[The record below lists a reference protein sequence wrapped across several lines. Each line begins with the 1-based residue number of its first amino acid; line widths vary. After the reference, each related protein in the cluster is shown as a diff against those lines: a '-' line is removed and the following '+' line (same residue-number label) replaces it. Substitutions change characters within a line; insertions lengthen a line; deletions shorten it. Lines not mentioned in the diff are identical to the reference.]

1 MSRNFAPARRRFG
14 QHFLHDRAAIRRII
28 DAFSPQPGQ
37 RIVEIGPGRGALT
50 RELLNRVSELH
61 AVELDRD
68 LAAWLRTEF
77 RSDSYRLTVHEA
89 DALAFD
95 FRKLVVEPVPLRI
108 IGNLPYNIST
118 PLLLRLLEYN
128 AIIKDMCFM
137 LQREVAERLAAVP
150 GTKQY
155 GRLTV
160 MVRSL
165 CTVENVLTLGA
176 AAFSPPPKVEST
188 VVKLVPFVQDPYGIT
203 NRTRFAD
210 VVRRGF
216 GQRRKT
222 IRNALQPLLDARA
235 IESAGIDSGLR
246 ADQLS
251 IEQFAMLSAIRT
263 TL

>member
-1 MSRNFAPARRRFG
+1 MPRNFAPARRRFG
-14 QHFLHDRAAIRRII
+14 QHFLHDRAAIRRIV
-28 DAFSPQPGQ
+28 DAFSPHPGQ
-37 RIVEIGPGRGALT
+37 HIVEIGPGRGALT
-50 RELLNRVSELH
+50 RELLSRVPELH

-77 RSDSYRLTVHEA
+77 DSDSYRLTVHEA

-95 FRKLVVEPVPLRI
+95 FSNVAVDPGPLRI

-118 PLLLRLLEYN
+118 PLLLRFLEFN
-128 AIIKDMCFM
+128 AIIEDMYFM

-150 GTKQY
+150 ATKQY

-165 CTVENVLTLGA
+165 CTVEKVLTLGA
-176 AAFSPPPKVEST
+176 GAFTPPPKVEST
-188 VVKLVPFVQDPYGIT
+188 VVKLVPFARDPYGIAD
-203 NRTRFAD
+203 RAKFAD

-222 IRNALQPLLDARA
+222 IRNSLQPLLDARA

-251 IEQFAMLSAIRT
+251 IEQFAALSAIRSRP
-263 TL
+263 